1 MVATERVSQMFGDAR
16 HMHGEAMARL
26 ADGDIRDAAEKAW
39 CATKR
44 ATEAL
49 ILARTGRE
57 PNTPA
62 QTTAGLQALAFRDP
76 RFQPLRAYYSIYV
89 KELHSD
95 CFYDV
100 HCEPVEEAAATIDQ
114 SAGFAADA
122 ERLAA
127 EGPSPLG

>member
-16 HMHGEAMARL
+16 HMQGEAMARL
-26 ADGDIRDAAEKAW
+26 ADGDVRDAVEKAW

-62 QTTAGLQALAFRDP
+62 QTTAGP
-76 RFQPLRAYYSIYV
+76 
-89 KELHSD
+89 
-95 CFYDV
+95 
-100 HCEPVEEAAATIDQ
+100 
-114 SAGFAADA
+114 
-122 ERLAA
+122 
-127 EGPSPLG
+127 GPWRSGTLVFSP